1 MNTGVASHHGARPLP
16 APWRSG
22 VLLALAGLVLI
33 TPGWAAGPLRLA
45 GPLVQFIDTN
55 EHDDYADVTVQ
66 FSCSVHYIATTPVDH
81 GGSATITL
89 RLGTDCGNLL
99 NTVPPEFPP
108 LSGGGRLLTN
118 ARLDSVVPGEVT
130 LTLTWARELD
140 FVMAPTASGLGLR
153 VRLIGTREHRAGVF
167 ATQPDAAG
175 SYAVNLESA
184 LQPFDHAAVEAAARN
199 FGAQAYV
206 SETDLEDQ
214 HWYRLR
220 VGPFSSEPEAQRV
233 LQAALSAYP
242 RAWLASNDEQ
252 TDLTVVERAGVA
264 TAPPVAS
271 VDPPLSDEVR
281 AQLLR
286 NARLAL
292 ANQRYPEA
300 VDLLTR
306 LLRQPEYPARADA
319 QELLGV
325 VRERAGQ
332 LAQAKAEC
340 QEYLRRYPDRPGAV
354 RVRARLQSLIAASLA
369 PRSTGE
375 VTQVAANHWSMAGSA
390 SVTYQYGTDQ
400 SVANGVA
407 TTTTS
412 ASAGLVYADLL
423 LRDRGERYD
432 FTARVDA
439 GYTQNL
445 VTTFGGSQD
454 RTTAAYV
461 ELTDRALGWTGRLG
475 RQSLAVQGNIGLFDG
490 VFLGYQLGPKIS
502 ISAAAGLPAYSVYSA
517 FSTAQTFE
525 TVSAEWDPTP
535 SWAVDGYLFNE
546 MDLGY
551 VDRRS
556 VGVQTRYT
564 HGGSTAVALIDYDVN
579 LQQLNSATLIGNAR
593 VGAFWVLGFD
603 ADYRRSPLLELDDA
617 VIGQNA
623 PDLNALALQ
632 FTPSQIRQLALD
644 RTATSETFVVSASRA
659 LGERWQFMGSLSA
672 LQLGSTPASGGVE
685 AIESMGLDKNVSLQM
700 SGASLL
706 QASDLHI
713 FGVRFD
719 DSPQMRSETLSW
731 DARFVVHGAW
741 RLGPRLSVEEL
752 TDSLLGGR
760 RFMYLPELRTDWT
773 GRRSIFELTAGYQL
787 QVQQQTLQPLS
798 LTGVTQSATVQ
809 QRSLY
814 VSASYRLR
822 F

>member
-1 MNTGVASHHGARPLP
+1 MKGGSLSVRSAPSLRARWHAVPACALVA
-16 APWRSG
+16 
-22 VLLALAGLVLI
+22 LALMGQAWSAL
-33 TPGWAAGPLRLA
+33 PLRG

-66 FSCSVHYIATTPVDH
+66 FSCSVHYIATSPIDH

-89 RLGTDCGNLL
+89 RLGVDCGNLL
-99 NTVPPEFPP
+99 NAVPPEFPP
-108 LSGGGRLLTN
+108 LSGGTLLTN
-118 ARLDSVVPGEVT
+118 ARLESVVPGEVT
-130 LTLTWARELD
+130 LTLSWARELD
-140 FVMAPTASGLGLR
+140 FVMAPTASGSGLR
-153 VRLIGTREHRAGVF
+153 VRLIGTHVRKAGVF
-167 ATQPDAAG
+167 LTQSQDAG

-184 LQPFDHAAVEAAARN
+184 LQPFDHAAVEAAARS
-199 FGAQAYV
+199 FATQAYV

-220 VGPFSSEPEAQRV
+220 VGPFASEEEAQRV
-233 LQAALSAYP
+233 LQAAQSAYP

-252 TDLTVVERAGVA
+252 TDLTVVERAGVVSA
-264 TAPPVAS
+264 QVVTAA
-271 VDPPLSDEVR
+271 DPPLSDEVR
-281 AQLLR
+281 SQVMHD
-286 NARLAL
+286 ARHAL
-292 ANQRYPEA
+292 NDQRYPEA
-300 VDLLTR
+300 VDALTR

-319 QELLGV
+319 QELLSL

-340 QEYLRRYPDRPGAV
+340 EEYLRRYPDRPGAL
-354 RVRARLQSLIAASLA
+354 RVRARLQSLITASLA
-369 PRSTGE
+369 PKSTGE
-375 VTQVAANHWSMAGSA
+375 ATPVASRWNMAGSA

-400 SVANGVA
+400 SITSGVS
-407 TTTTS
+407 TTTTL
-412 ASAGLVYADLL
+412 ASAGLIYADLL
-423 LRDRGERYD
+423 LRERGDRYD

-461 ELTDRALGWTGRLG
+461 ELTDRALGWTGRIG
-475 RQSLAVQGNIGLFDG
+475 RQSLAVEGNIGLFDG
-490 VFLGYQLGPKIS
+490 IYFGYQINPKVS

-517 FSTAQTFE
+517 FSTTQTFG
-525 TVSAEWDPTP
+525 TVSAEWDPNP

-546 MDLGY
+546 MDSGD

-564 HGGSTAVALIDYDVN
+564 HSGSTAVALIDYDVN
-579 LQQLNSATLIGNAR
+579 LKQLNSATLIGNAR
-593 VGAFWVLGFD
+593 VGPAWVLGFD
-603 ADYRRSPLLELDDA
+603 ADYRRSPLLELNDA
-617 VIGQNA
+617 LIGQNA
-623 PDLNALALQ
+623 PDLNALAMQ

-659 LGERWQFMGSLSA
+659 LGERWQFMASLSA

-685 AIESMGLDKNVSLQM
+685 AIDSMGLDKNISLQM
-700 SGASLL
+700 SGSSLL

-752 TDSLLGGR
+752 TDQFLGGR
-760 RFMYLPELRTDWT
+760 RFMYLPEVRSDWT

-787 QVQQQTLQPLS
+787 QLQQQTVQPITLS
-798 LTGVTQSATVQ
+798 GATQSVNVQ

>member
-1 MNTGVASHHGARPLP
+1 MT
-16 APWRSG
+16 
-22 VLLALAGLVLI
+22 
-33 TPGWAAGPLRLA
+33 
-45 GPLVQFIDTN
+45 
-55 EHDDYADVTVQ
+55 
-66 FSCSVHYIATTPVDH
+66 
-81 GGSATITL
+81 
-89 RLGTDCGNLL
+89 
-99 NTVPPEFPP
+99 
-108 LSGGGRLLTN
+108 
-118 ARLDSVVPGEVT
+118 
-130 LTLTWARELD
+130 
-140 FVMAPTASGLGLR
+140 PTASGLGLR
-153 VRLIGTREHRAGVF
+153 VRLIGTRGRKAAVF

-175 SYAVNLESA
+175 SYAVNLESSP
-184 LQPFDHAAVEAAARN
+184 QPFDHAAVEAAARN
-199 FGAQAYV
+199 LATQAYV

-220 VGPFSSEPEAQRV
+220 VGPFASEPEAQRV
-233 LQAALSAYP
+233 LQAAQSAYP

-252 TDLTVVERAGVA
+252 TDLTVVERAGVS
-264 TAPPVAS
+264 TAPALISP
-271 VDPPLSDEVR
+271 DPPLSDEVR

-286 NARLAL
+286 EARLAL
-292 ANQRYPEA
+292 TGQRYPEA

-306 LLRQPEYPARADA
+306 LLRQAEYPARADA
-319 QELLGV
+319 QELLGL

-354 RVRARLQSLIAASLA
+354 RVRARLQSLIAASLQPKSA
-369 PRSTGE
+369 GD
-375 VTQVAANHWSMAGSA
+375 VTPAASSRWSMAGNA

-400 SVANGVA
+400 NVAGGVT

-423 LRDRGERYD
+423 VRDRGDRYD
-432 FTARVDA
+432 FMARVDA
-439 GYTQNL
+439 GYTQNF
-445 VTTFGGSQD
+445 VTSFGGSQD

-461 ELTDRALGWTGRLG
+461 ELTDRVLGWTGRIG
-475 RQSLAVQGNIGLFDG
+475 RQSLAMQGNIGLFDG
-490 VFLGYQLGPKIS
+490 LFLGYQVAPTVS
-502 ISAAAGLPAYSVYSA
+502 VSAAAGLPAYSIYSA

-535 SWAVDGYLFNE
+535 SWALDGYLFNQ
-546 MDLGY
+546 MDSGF

-556 VGVQTRYT
+556 VGIQTRYT
-564 HGGSTAVALIDYDVN
+564 RAGSTAVALVDYDVN
-579 LQQLNSATLIGNAR
+579 LQQLNSATLIANTR
-593 VGAFWVLGFD
+593 VGPFWVLGFD
-603 ADYRRSPLLELDDA
+603 ADYRRSPLLELNDA
-617 VIGQNA
+617 LIGQSA

-632 FTPSQIRQLALD
+632 FTPSEIRQLALD
-644 RTATSETFVVSASRA
+644 RTATSDTFVVSASRA
-659 LGERWQFMGSLSA
+659 LGERWQLMASVSA

-685 AIESMGLDKNVSLQM
+685 AIGSMGLDKNISLQM

-741 RLGPRLSVEEL
+741 RVGPRLSVEAL
-752 TDSLLGGR
+752 NDSLLGGR
-760 RFMYLPELRTDWT
+760 RLMYLPELRTDWT

-787 QVQQQTLQPLS
+787 QLQQQTLQPQS
-798 LTGVTQSATVQ
+798 LTGLTQSGTVQ

>member
-1 MNTGVASHHGARPLP
+1 MKAGSSSARSAPSLRAPWHTGVACA
-16 APWRSG
+16 
-22 VLLALAGLVLI
+22 LLCLAMLGQAWSA
-33 TPGWAAGPLRLA
+33 TPIRG

-66 FSCSVHYIATTPVDH
+66 FSCTVHYIATSPVDH

-89 RLGTDCGNLL
+89 RLGADCGNLL
-99 NTVPPEFPP
+99 NAVPPEFPP
-108 LSGGGRLLTN
+108 IGGGTLLTN

-130 LTLTWARELD
+130 LTLTWGRELD
-140 FVMAPTASGLGLR
+140 FVMAPTASGSGLR
-153 VRLIGTREHRAGVF
+153 VRLIGTHVRKAGVYL
-167 ATQPDAAG
+167 TQPEDAG

-184 LQPFDHAAVEAAARN
+184 LRPFDHAAVEAAASS
-199 FGAQAYV
+199 FATQAYV

-220 VGPFSSEPEAQRV
+220 VGPFASEQEAQRV
-233 LQAALSAYP
+233 LQAAQSVYP
-242 RAWLASNDEQ
+242 RAWLAINDEQ
-252 TDLTVVERAGVA
+252 TDLTVVERAGVV
-264 TAPPVAS
+264 TAPALTG

-281 AQLLR
+281 AQLMHDGR
-286 NARLAL
+286 QAL
-292 ANQRYPEA
+292 NDHRYPEA

-306 LLRQPEYPARADA
+306 LVRQPEYPARADA
-319 QELLGV
+319 QELLGL

-340 QEYLRRYPDRPGAV
+340 EEYLRQYPDRPGAV

-369 PRSTGE
+369 PKSTGDA
-375 VTQVAANHWSMAGSA
+375 TATASNRWSMAGSA
-390 SVTYQYGTDQ
+390 SITYQYGTDQ
-400 SVANGVA
+400 SIASGVT

-423 LRDRGERYD
+423 LRERGDRYD

-461 ELTDRALGWTGRLG
+461 ELTDRALGWTGRVG
-475 RQSLAVQGNIGLFDG
+475 RQSLAVEGNIGLFDG
-490 VFLGYQLGPKIS
+490 VYFGYQINPKVS

-517 FSTAQTFE
+517 FSTAQTFG
-525 TVSAEWDPTP
+525 TVSAEWDPNP

-546 MDLGY
+546 MDSGF

-556 VGVQTRYT
+556 VGLQTRYT
-564 HGGSTAVALIDYDVN
+564 RAGSTAVVLIDYDVN

-593 VGAFWVLGFD
+593 VGPSWVLGFD
-603 ADYRRSPLLELDDA
+603 ADYRRSPLLELNDA
-617 VIGQNA
+617 LVGQSA
-623 PDLNALALQ
+623 PDLNALAME
-632 FTPSQIRQLALD
+632 FTPSQIKQLALD
-644 RTATSETFVVSASRA
+644 RTATSDTFVVSASRA
-659 LGERWQFMGSLSA
+659 VGERWQFMASVSA

-685 AIESMGLDKNVSLQM
+685 AIESMGLDKSVSLQL
-700 SGASLL
+700 SGLSLV

-752 TDSLLGGR
+752 TDQFLGGR
-760 RFMYLPELRTDWT
+760 RFMYLPELRGDWT

-787 QVQQQTLQPLS
+787 QMQQQTVQPLS